1 METSP
6 FWQVPGIHG
15 GRPVFKHT
23 RVPVYILIDVIEH
36 DYTILDFLR
45 DYDTVSTSQVEN
57 FLRLPVAE
65 GLI

>member
-1 METSP
+1 M
-6 FWQVPGIHG
+6 FAI
-15 GRPVFKHT
+15 KHT

-36 DYTILDFLR
+36 DYTIQDFLR

-57 FLRLPVAE
+57 FFRLPVAE